1 MPKRW
6 NETAVIDDEN
16 PEWTADDFRRARPAA
31 EVLPPELAAI
41 LPKRKPGQRGP
52 QRSPVKKRISLR
64 LDEDILA
71 RYKATGPGWQTRIN
85 EDLKK
90 LAARRKEKAA

>member
-1 MPKRW
+1 MKRKPL
-6 NETAVIDDEN
+6 TDDSGEVR
-16 PEWTADDFRRARPAA
+16 ELTREDIRSMRSAA

-52 QRSPVKKRISLR
+52 QHAPVKVQVSLR
-64 LDEDILA
+64 LDADVVAL
-71 RYKATGPGWQTRIN
+71 YKATGRGWQTRIN

-90 LAARRKEKAA
+90 KAPRKGRAA